1 MAESTLSNQQ
11 RLKKGLSSKSVVATI
26 IFGAII
32 LVFVFFGFAGRLG
45 GSGIGAAAEVNDALI
60 SMAALQTAE
69 SNLKQVYGEVFGKDA
84 NRLRSEAL
92 RSLVD
97 RELMS
102 QAAQKNGVL
111 VSDLEVRE
119 AITKDVP
126 IFQEGGRFQRE
137 YYNRYLEMTHQLP
150 RDFEKSI
157 RQQQEAMRVRHLFE
171 VAGKSTDLENE
182 KLAALKAYKMNI
194 QFVRLDNAQLAK
206 NFSVSTGEAEK
217 ALADAEFLK
226 KAQEHFDKNKSQY
239 AQEEQVRAQHILL
252 LLKPGAT
259 AEEAK
264 KVQDK
269 ADELVRKAAT
279 TDFGTLATQN
289 SEDPGSKT
297 KKGDLGY
304 FGRGQMVKEFE
315 EAAFNAPIGKV
326 VGPVKTQ
333 YGFHII
339 KVSDKKAAEPA
350 NFDKQKVAIAQKI
363 LSEEKVATEMKTLEE
378 AVSKNDE
385 SALESG
391 LKAVNAKWE
400 ETGDFDLSQDS
411 IPKINSMMASNAVS
425 ELNDEHKLLNRI
437 VRDGEEKYILKL
449 KDTRVAALQPLD
461 EMTKNMTEASRAN
474 LLFGSWLND
483 FKKDSKIVINQ
494 SLLQQTQQEPQ
505 EEP

>member
-1 MAESTLSNQQ
+1 
-11 RLKKGLSSKSVVATI
+11 
-26 IFGAII
+26 
-32 LVFVFFGFAGRLG
+32 
-45 GSGIGAAAEVNDALI
+45 
-60 SMAALQTAE
+60 
-69 SNLKQVYGEVFGKDA
+69 
-84 NRLRSEAL
+84 
-92 RSLVD
+92 
-97 RELMS
+97 
-102 QAAQKNGVL
+102 
-111 VSDLEVRE
+111 
-119 AITKDVP
+119 
-126 IFQEGGRFQRE
+126 
-137 YYNRYLEMTHQLP
+137 
-150 RDFEKSI
+150 
-157 RQQQEAMRVRHLFE
+157 LFE

-182 KLAALKAYKMNI
+182 KLAALKAYKMNL

-206 NFSVSTGEAEK
+206 NFSVSTAQAEK
-217 ALADAEFLK
+217 ALTDAGFLK
-226 KAQEHFDKNKSQY
+226 KVQEQFDKNKSQY

-289 SEDPGSKT
+289 SEDPGSKA

-350 NFDKQKVAIAQKI
+350 NFDKQKVAIAQKL

-385 SALESG
+385 SALENG